1 MKNKTIFLFSFLT
14 ILLLGVFVV
23 SLAIGQIEISFL
35 QIMKI
40 LFQFDVTSVEGKI
53 IFFHRLPKSIVAIL
67 TGIALPTSGF
77 LLQELFKNPIAGP
90 SVLGISSTA
99 ALGVAIFIFLGSY
112 FLPESFE
119 YNSWLIISFAFFGAI
134 VATLLVLLFS
144 LKISN
149 PSNLIVIG
157 FILSAFSGAM
167 ISFLEYISPA
177 DKIKEYVFWG
187 FGSFS
192 AIDWTQIVIYSFC
205 VFIALFILVFYLKDL
220 SYFMLGNAYAKTLGV
235 ELGKLKLIL
244 LLIASFLTAVSI
256 SFTGPIVFVGIVIP
270 FICKTILKTTNYKKL
285 LAFICLLGMLFMW
298 LRCRY

>member
-192 AIDWTQIVIYSFC
+192 AIDWTQIAIYSFC

-220 SYFMLGNAYAKTLGV
+220 SYFMLGNAY
-235 ELGKLKLIL
+235 
-244 LLIASFLTAVSI
+244 
-256 SFTGPIVFVGIVIP
+256 
-270 FICKTILKTTNYKKL
+270 
-285 LAFICLLGMLFMW
+285 
-298 LRCRY
+298 